1 MRHFIQRHAPRL
13 AAACAGAVLCM
24 GSWAATYNNVVF
36 FGDSLSDTGN
46 AYVAGVPTG
55 YAPLQYTDN
64 TGNGLWVN
72 TFAALASQ
80 AADATRSTAGGNN
93 FAYGGARTGSNANAA
108 GPLYLN
114 QQVAAY
120 LAGTGN
126 TADGGSLYAILMGG
140 NDLAAIITGASQS
153 AGAAAFSTA
162 TGGGTPLQVQQAAQA
177 AAASVIG
184 SGVMAGMTSLAN
196 QVQALYGAG
205 ARNFLLFNA
214 PDVLPTP
221 LFQGQLASLPA
232 DQQGLL
238 TLVGQSTVNAWN
250 NAFLQTVA
258 NLSAGLAGEDID
270 TVDLNAL
277 GMKVLAN
284 QASYGFDGSSQ
295 ACWQSPTNIC
305 ADPSTRFFWDGFH
318 PNSRM
323 HSLLAAE
330 AAAAVGIQAV
340 PVPGTLALGLLA
352 LGLVARQQRQRRG

>member
-1 MRHFIQRHAPRL
+1 MRQFFKRHAHRL
-13 AAACAGAVLCM
+13 AAACAGAALSV
-24 GSWAATYNNVVF
+24 GSWAATYNHVVF

-46 AYVAGVPTG
+46 AYINGVPAG

-72 TFAALASQ
+72 TFAAQ
-80 AADATRSTAGGNN
+80 AGQAGDATRSSNGGLN
-93 FAYGGARTGSNANAA
+93 FAYGGARTGSNANPA

-120 LAGTGN
+120 LASTGGA
-126 TADGGSLYAILMGG
+126 ADSGSLYAILMGG

-153 AGAAAFSTA
+153 AGAAAMAAAAGGATA
-162 TGGGTPLQVQQAAQA
+162 LQVQQAAQA
-177 AAASVIG
+177 AANSVIG
-184 SGVMAGMTSLAN
+184 SGVLAGMTSLST

-238 TLVGQSTVNAWN
+238 TLVGQGTVSTWNAM
-250 NAFLQTVA
+250 FLQTVA
-258 NLSAGLAGEDID
+258 GLKAGLTGEDID

-277 GMKVLAN
+277 GMQVLAN
-284 QASYGFDGSSQ
+284 QASYGFDGSTE

-305 ADPSTRFFWDGFH
+305 ANPSTRFFWDGFH

-330 AAAAVGIQAV
+330 AATAVGINAV
-340 PVPGTLALGLLA
+340 PVPSTLALGVLA
-352 LGLVARQQRQRRG
+352 LGLMARQRRQRAA